1 MPDLFIKGATIVTMD
16 DEGSII
22 EDGDIEISDGKISY
36 VGPHRERGGAPD
48 DPNPAVRTVDAA
60 GKIAMPGLVNTHC
73 HAAMTLF
80 RGYGDDLPLKQWL
93 EEKIWP
99 VEARL
104 SAEDV
109 YWGTML
115 GCLEML
121 RSGTTTFADMYF
133 FMNEVAKAVE
143 EAGLRGVLARGLV
156 ATMPGGD
163 KALAEGEQFCSRW
176 NGAAKGRIRTMLGPH
191 APYTCPPSFLRK
203 VANSAKAL
211 GVGIHI
217 HVAETRGEVDDCL
230 RDFGKSPVRHLEDA
244 GLFEVSVLAAHCVH
258 VSGEDIDL
266 LKDRGV
272 SVAHNPTSNMKLAS
286 GIAPVPKMLEAGIAV
301 GLGTDG
307 AASNNDLDM
316 FEEMRLAA
324 LIHKVNSM
332 DPTVVPARQAL
343 EMATKG
349 GARALGLSSE
359 IGSLEVGK
367 RADIILVD
375 FGKPHFYPRHDII
388 SHLVYTAHASDV
400 TTVIV
405 DGKILMDNGKFT
417 TIDAEETTYMVEQC
431 VERLLR
437 KGNRI

>member
-1 MPDLFIKGATIVTMD
+1 MPDLVIKGATIVTMD

-22 EDGDIEISDGKISY
+22 HNGDIEVSDGRIIY
-36 VGPHRERGGAPD
+36 VGPHIEREVISD
-48 DPNPAVRTVDAA
+48 DPSSNPAVRVVDAA
-60 GKIAMPGLVNTHC
+60 GKIAMPGFVNAHC

-80 RGYGDDLPLKQWL
+80 RGYADDLPLKQWL

-115 GCLEML
+115 SCLEML

-156 ATMPGGD
+156 ATLPGGE
-163 KALAEGEQFCSRW
+163 KALSEGEQFCSRW
-176 NGAAKGRIRTMLGPH
+176 NGAAKGRILTMLGPH
-191 APYTCPPSFLRK
+191 APYTCPPSFLRR
-203 VANSAKAL
+203 VANSASAL

-217 HVAETRGEVDDCL
+217 HVAETRGEVEDCI
-230 RDFGKSPVRHLEDA
+230 RDFGKSPVQLLEEV
-244 GLFEVSVLAAHCVH
+244 GLFEVPVLAAHCVH
-258 VSGEDIDL
+258 ITREDIAL
-266 LKDRGV
+266 LRERGV

-286 GIAPVPKMLEAGIAV
+286 GIAPVPEMIEAGITVAI
-301 GLGTDG
+301 GTDG

-324 LIHKVNSM
+324 LVHKVKTM

-349 GARALGLSSE
+349 GAQALGLSAE
-359 IGSLEVGK
+359 IGSLEAGK

-375 FGKPHFYPRHDII
+375 FGKPHFYPKHDVI
-388 SHLVYTAHASDV
+388 SHLVYAAHAGDV
-400 TTVIV
+400 ATVIV

-417 TIDAEETTYMVEQC
+417 TIDAEETTYMVQQC
-431 VERLLR
+431 VERLLG
-437 KGNRI
+437 K